1 MRLRR
6 SPPKWRASMRSDS
19 FWAKIVRASRP
30 GPPLLRLTA
39 SPWWTEVLV
48 AAGAQRGKA
57 DDCMAVKYPGGG
69 HSSSVRDPIRDR
81 YGSSIG
87 PVIQP
92 RRYVEARTIGEQF
105 RSGNPVLMDLSGLS
119 DTDARR
125 LVDFAAG
132 LIFGLRGSID
142 KIANRVFLLTPAV
155 SASWD
160 NASGHGGIVITSDG
174 RILIASEQGEQ
185 PILKDG
191 TDSMVYGGDLLDLLD
206 AVPSR

>member
-1 MRLRR
+1 MRPRR
-6 SPPKWRASMRSDS
+6 SRPTLRGTMRSDS
-19 FWAKIVRASRP
+19 FWAKVVRASSP
-30 GPPLLRLTA
+30 GPPLLRFTA
-39 SPWWTEVLV
+39 SSWWTEVLV
-48 AAGAQRGKA
+48 AAGAQRGRA
-57 DDCMAVKYPGGG
+57 DDRMAVKYPGGG

-81 YGSSIG
+81 YSISIG
-87 PVIQP
+87 AIHP
-92 RRYVEARTIGEQF
+92 RRYDEARTIGEQF
-105 RSGNPVLMDLSGLS
+105 RSGNPVLMDLSRLS

-160 NASGHGGIVITSDG
+160 SASGHGGIVITSDG
-174 RILIASEQGEQ
+174 RIVIASEQGEQ
-185 PILKDG
+185 SVLKDG
-191 TDSMVYGGDLLDLLD
+191 TDSVVYGGDLLDLLD